1 MNEIVLNIISCVVTV
16 VVIPL
21 ISLLGGKLIQLI
33 SNKIKDEKASSLLTQ
48 ATNIVLD
55 AVRSVFQTYVEALKK
70 EGKFDG
76 DAQLVALNKAKE
88 IALNQLSDDL
98 KEFITKNFG
107 NLTSWLANQI
117 EASINLLKYGGGK

>member
-33 SNKIKDEKASSLLTQ
+33 STKIKDEKASSFLTQ

-70 EGKFDG
+70 EGKFDE
-76 DAQLVALNKAKE
+76 DAQLLALNKAKE
-88 IALNQLSDDL
+88 IVLDQLSDD
-98 KEFITKNFG
+98 IKNFISNNYG
-107 NLTSWLANQI
+107 DLASWITNQI
-117 EASINLLKYGGGK
+117 EASINLLKNGGGK

>member
-1 MNEIVLNIISCVVTV
+1 MNEIVLNIISCIVTV

-33 SNKIKDEKASSLLTQ
+33 STKIKDEKASSLLTQ

-70 EGKFDG
+70 EGKFDT
-76 DAQLVALNKAKE
+76 DAQLIALNKAKE
-88 IALNQLSDDL
+88 IVLEQLSSDAKD
-98 KEFITKNFG
+98 FISKNYG
-107 NLTSWLANQI
+107 DLTSWITNQI
-117 EASINLLKYGGGK
+117 EASINILKNK

>member
-33 SNKIKDEKASSLLTQ
+33 SSKIKDEKASSYLTQ

-70 EGKFDG
+70 EGKFDA

>member
-1 MNEIVLNIISCVVTV
+1 MNAIVLNIISCVVTV

-33 SNKIKDEKASSLLTQ
+33 SNKIKDEKASSYLTQ

-70 EGKFDG
+70 EGKFDA

-98 KEFITKNFG
+98 KEFITKNLG
-107 NLTSWLANQI
+107 GLTSWLTNQI